1 MSSDQINDLC
11 RQISE
16 RIEEIFEFFSIT
28 TKEIYGNYSSSCPVH
43 GGDSTTAFN
52 FYPNTN
58 TEKRP
63 MWICCTRKCEE
74 TFFKSSLGLIRGIIS
89 NKKYGWQKKGDKEAG
104 MWEAINF
111 LKKQF
116 NIFIDENKKKTQE
129 ENRSFIKKANF
140 FQEQEQVTGTIVRS
154 QAQKMLDIPSNYF
167 LEQGFE
173 ESTLKF
179 FDVGDCFYGDMQD
192 RATAPIFDE
201 NNKTVIGFTGRALG
215 PNSIKWKNT
224 KGFPKGRC
232 LYNQF
237 HAFNYGKKINSLFI
251 VEGPKDVWRMHEAGY
266 PNTVAVFG
274 VNLTDGQQI
283 LLEKSGIM
291 NIKVFFDMDEAGEN
305 GYNSIKESLK
315 RSFNVSKVNNTHK
328 GKDPADFSVDELQE
342 LLGDQ

>member
-1 MSSDQINDLC
+1 MSSEQINDLC
-11 RQISE
+11 NQISE
-16 RIEEIFEFFSIT
+16 RIEEIFEFFQIDV
-28 TKEIYGNYSSSCPVH
+28 KQVYGNYSSSCPIH
-43 GGDSTTAFN
+43 GGDTITAFN

-58 TEKRP
+58 SDKRP
-63 MWICCTRKCEE
+63 MWICCTRKCED
-74 TFFKSSLGLIRGIIS
+74 TFFKSSLGLIRGILS
-89 NKKYGWQKKGDKEAG
+89 HRKYGWNKKGDQEVG
-104 MWEAINF
+104 MWDAINF

-116 NIFIDENKKKTQE
+116 NISIDENRKKVQE
-129 ENRSFIKKANF
+129 ENRAFVKSANF
-140 FQEQEQVTGTIVRS
+140 FQEPEKVTGTITRS

-167 LEQGFE
+167 LEQGFQ

-192 RATAPIFDE
+192 RAAAPIFDE
-201 NNKTVIGFTGRALG
+201 NNKNVIGFTGRALS

-224 KGFPKGRC
+224 KGFPKSRC

-237 HAFNYGKKINSLFI
+237 HAFIAGKKTNTIFI

-291 NIKVFFDMDEAGEN
+291 NVRVFFDMDKAGEN
-305 GYNSIKESLK
+305 GYNSIKEALQ
-315 RSFNVSKVNNTHK
+315 RSFNVSKVNNPYA
-328 GKDPADFSVDELQE
+328 GKDPADFSTEELKE
-342 LLGDQ
+342 LLNV